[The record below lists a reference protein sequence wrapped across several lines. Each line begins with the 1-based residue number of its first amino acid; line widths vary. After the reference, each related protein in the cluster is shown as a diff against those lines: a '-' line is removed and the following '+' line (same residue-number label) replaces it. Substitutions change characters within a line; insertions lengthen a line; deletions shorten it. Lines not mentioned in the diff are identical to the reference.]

1 MICDQDENRLQAENV
16 LSIIVKYSH
25 DYILNLEQN
34 MAEILIKG
42 ERIAAILQLYLP
54 NGQVAFLNN
63 KVIKQ
68 LEKQLETILSAK

>member
-25 DYILNLEQN
+25 DYILEQN

-42 ERIAAILQLYLP
+42 ERIASILQLYLP
-54 NGQVAFLNN
+54 NGQIIFLNN

-68 LEKQLETILSAK
+68 LEKQLETLLSAK